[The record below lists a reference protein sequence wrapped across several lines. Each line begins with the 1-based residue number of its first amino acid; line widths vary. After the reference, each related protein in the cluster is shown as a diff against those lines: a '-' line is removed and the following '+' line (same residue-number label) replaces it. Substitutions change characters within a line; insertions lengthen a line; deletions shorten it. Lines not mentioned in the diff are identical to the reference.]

1 MRTTC
6 PKSEYLDINP
16 EILALAEELLSLDEI
31 QCAEELSINLAKKST
46 RLSAQTALKKM
57 VGCRPKRPIYYAYHE
72 IDRLPHW
79 TRYLIE
85 NLGHFVDTM
94 VKCVV
99 TEKLATTKYNNQP
112 LGPNL
117 HRLQNKIPGELYSA
131 IEKFN
136 ILIYVPAKHDFNVI
150 NRIHRF
156 TSKEVV
162 FTIFITLKLK
172 EKLTEISSEVEA
184 YCSDKTNDQYG
195 LPSYNG

>member
-16 EILALAEELLSLDEI
+16 EILALAEKLLSSDEI
-31 QCAEELSINLAKKST
+31 QCAEEISINLAKKST

-57 VGCRPKRPIYYAYHE
+57 LGYRPKRPIYYAYHE

-99 TEKLATTKYNNQP
+99 TEIFETDKYNEQP

-117 HRLQNKIPGELYSA
+117 HRLKNKIPEDLFSA
-131 IEKFN
+131 LEKFN
-136 ILIYVPAKHDFNVI
+136 LLIYRPAKHDFNVI
-150 NRIHRF
+150 NRSHRF

-172 EKLTEISSEVEA
+172 EKLTKISNEVEA
-184 YCSDKTNDQYG
+184 YCFDKTNDQYG
-195 LPSYNG
+195 LPSYN

>member
-1 MRTTC
+1 MRITC

-16 EILALAEELLSLDEI
+16 EILAIAEELLSLDEI
-31 QCAEELSINLAKKST
+31 QYAEELSINLARKST
-46 RLSAQTALKKM
+46 RLSAQAALKKM
-57 VGCRPKRPIYYAYHE
+57 LGYRPKRPIYYAYLE

-99 TEKLATTKYNNQP
+99 MEKLATTKYNNKP
-112 LGPNL
+112 LGQNL
-117 HRLQNKIPGELYSA
+117 PRLQNKIPGELYSV

-150 NRIHRF
+150 NRSHRF

-162 FTIFITLKLK
+162 FTIFITLKIK
-172 EKLTEISSEVEA
+172 EKLTETSNEVEA

-195 LPSYNG
+195 LPSYH

>member
-1 MRTTC
+1 MRETC
-6 PKSEYLDINP
+6 PKSEYLDINAD
-16 EILALAEELLSLDEI
+16 IFALAEELLSADEI
-31 QCAEELSINLAKKST
+31 QYAEELSINLLKKST

-57 VGCRPKRPIYYAYHE
+57 LGFRPKRPIYYVNVE
-72 IDRLPHW
+72 IARLPHW
-79 TRYLIE
+79 TRYPIE

-99 TEKLATTKYNNQP
+99 TEKLATTKYNEQP

-117 HRLQNKIPGELYSA
+117 HRLKNKIPDDLFSV

-136 ILIYVPAKHDFNVI
+136 LLIYRPAKHDFNVI
-150 NRIHRF
+150 YRSHRF

-172 EKLTEISSEVEA
+172 EKFIGISNEVRD
-184 YCSDKTNDQYG
+184 YCEDKTNDQYG
-195 LPSYNG
+195 IPP